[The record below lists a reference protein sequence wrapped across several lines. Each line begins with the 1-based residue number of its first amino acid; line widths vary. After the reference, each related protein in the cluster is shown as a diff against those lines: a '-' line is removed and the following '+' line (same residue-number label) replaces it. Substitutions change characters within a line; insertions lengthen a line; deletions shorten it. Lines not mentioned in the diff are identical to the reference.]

1 MDIEL
6 VAATSSVLLAQGFLA
21 EAGKSA
27 WQGTTALLDT
37 IRRRFQGNNNA
48 ESTLENLEQD
58 PRNEAVMARMT
69 HWLTAAML
77 EDAQF
82 FSTVRNFVEQAPSPS
97 VNSEVIAKVY
107 NNYQNAKIGKIVN
120 VETVHG
126 DLNF

>member
-1 MDIEL
+1 
-6 VAATSSVLLAQGFLA
+6 
-21 EAGKSA
+21 
-27 WQGTTALLDT
+27 
-37 IRRRFQGNNNA
+37 
-48 ESTLENLEQD
+48 
-58 PRNEAVMARMT
+58 MT
-69 HWLTAAML
+69 HWLTTAML

-82 FSTVRNFVEQAPSPS
+82 FGTVRNFVEQAPSPS

>member
-27 WQGTTALLDT
+27 WQGTTALLET

-48 ESTLENLEQD
+48 ESTLEKLEQD

-69 HWLTAAML
+69 HWLTTAML

-82 FSTVRNFVEQAPSPS
+82 FGTVRNFVEQAPSPS